1 MDGNNLAVCFAPTL
15 CSSTDTTD
23 LNDLSGVQRTIAVLK
38 QMIENAE
45 DLFSRT
51 PGGLYKDYPDHS
63 SLAKR
68 RQATHTA
75 AEAHGPNANTQPP
88 PAPAEEPS
96 LALAL
101 PTTEPGRDAT
111 TVGTE
116 DAEDSLIALPMPTT
130 EPGGEAPT
138 GGTNEDLGIAEADNT
153 FPTHTDSLFDRGTE
167 SGDVA
172 V

>member
-1 MDGNNLAVCFAPTL
+1 M
-15 CSSTDTTD
+15 
-23 LNDLSGVQRTIAVLK
+23 
-38 QMIENAE
+38 
-45 DLFSRT
+45 
-51 PGGLYKDYPDHS
+51 
-63 SLAKR
+63 
-68 RQATHTA
+68 
-75 AEAHGPNANTQPP
+75 
-88 PAPAEEPS
+88 
-96 LALAL
+96 
-101 PTTEPGRDAT
+101 
-111 TVGTE
+111 GTE